1 MHCSTLKGLKQNKE
15 GSEIYKT
22 NGALRLSGDESSR
35 SMSYTHLQTQKSK
48 STRILF
54 FFPPFFLSDIL
65 HYFPSFFSAQGKS
78 ESKVLCSDYA
88 QTCHYADFL
97 INRK

>member
-1 MHCSTLKGLKQNKE
+1 MHCSSLKGLKQNKA

-35 SMSYTHLQTQKSK
+35 SMSYSK
-48 STRILF
+48 PRKARVLGF
-54 FFPPFFLSDIL
+54 FFLSFFLSDIL

-78 ESKVLCSDYA
+78 ESKALCSDYA
-88 QTCHYADFL
+88 QMCHYADFSD
-97 INRK
+97 K

>member
-48 STRILF
+48 STRILSF
-54 FFPPFFLSDIL
+54 SPLSFFLIF
-65 HYFPSFFSAQGKS
+65 YIIFQAFFLPKEKANQRRC
-78 ESKVLCSDYA
+78 VL
-88 QTCHYADFL
+88 TMHKRVITL
-97 INRK
+97 IF